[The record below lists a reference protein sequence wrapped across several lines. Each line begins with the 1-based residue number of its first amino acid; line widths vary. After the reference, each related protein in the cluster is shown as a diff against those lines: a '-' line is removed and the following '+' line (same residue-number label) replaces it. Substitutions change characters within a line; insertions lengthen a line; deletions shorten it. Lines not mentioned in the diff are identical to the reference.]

1 MIKKNKNFIFILFIL
16 AILIVGCRPPTSTQ
30 GEDTSYRT
38 GTEGLVMN
46 FIPGAPPSKM
56 FADEDDVYIPI
67 SIEIRNKGAY
77 PTSKDYDG
85 WDIDSVIFIGGYDKK
100 IIGQWELGDESVA
113 EPRVDLNEKKDVLEG
128 KSINNPKGGYDL
140 LEFTGT
146 ASLGDIEVDKYTPN
160 FLVTACYEYKTKA
173 SPNVCID
180 PRPFSTVN
188 ERKVCNIHDVSLT
201 NQGAPVAVTKVE
213 SKALSNS
220 IQFKIHFKNV
230 GKGEVIAIDEL
241 EKCSSAGEKLE
252 KRHMDFVK
260 IEEVEIGGNSIK
272 SDCGQL
278 LNIDSYGDYAR
289 LINNQGF
296 IVCNL
301 KNYKE
306 DVDSA
311 YTTPLYV
318 ELSYGYRTAIS
329 SSVEIVKV
337 PESR

>member
-30 GEDTSYRT
+30 GEGSSYRT

-56 FADEDDVYIPI
+56 FADEDEVDIPI

-77 PTSKDYDG
+77 PTSKDSG
-85 WDIDSVIFIGGYDKK
+85 WESNSVIFIGGYDKN
-100 IIGQWELGDESVA
+100 IIDQWELGDSGNGPSVS
-113 EPRVDLNEKKDVLEG
+113 LSEKTDVLEG
-128 KSINNPKGGYDL
+128 KSINNPEGGYDL

-146 ASLGDIEVDKYTPN
+146 VSLRDIEVDKYTPN
-160 FLVTACYEYKTKA
+160 FLITACYDYKTKA

-278 LNIDSYGDYAR
+278 LSVNNQPDYAR

-301 KNYKE
+301 KDYKE
-306 DVDSA
+306 DIDSA

-329 SSVEIVKV
+329 KSVEIVKV
-337 PESR
+337 PESG

>member
-1 MIKKNKNFIFILFIL
+1 MIKKNKNFIFILFVV
-16 AILIVGCRPPTSTQ
+16 ILIVGCRPPTSTQ
-30 GEDTSYRT
+30 GESSSYRT

-56 FADEDDVYIPI
+56 FADEDKVDIPI

-77 PTSKDYDG
+77 PASKDSG
-85 WDIDSVIFIGGYDKK
+85 WSSNSVIFIGGYDKN
-100 IIGQWELGDESVA
+100 IISEWELGDSGNEPSVS
-113 EPRVDLNEKKDVLEG
+113 LSEKADVLEG
-128 KSINNPKGGYDL
+128 KSINNPEGGYDL

-146 ASLGDIEVDKYTPN
+146 ANLGDIDVDKYTPN
-160 FLVTACYEYKTKA
+160 FLVAACYDYKTKA

-201 NQGAPVAVTKVE
+201 NQGAPVAITKVE
-213 SKALSNS
+213 SKALSSS

-230 GKGEVIAIDEL
+230 GNGELIAVDEL
-241 EKCSSAGEKLE
+241 AKCSSSDEKLE

-260 IEEVEIGGNSIK
+260 IENVELGGEKI
-272 SDCGQL
+272 DCGKL
-278 LNIDSYGDYAR
+278 LSVNNQPNYAR

-301 KNYKE
+301 KDYKE
-306 DVDSA
+306 KVDSA

-318 ELSYGYRTAIS
+318 EIAYGYRSVIS
-329 SSVEIVKV
+329 KSVEIVKV
-337 PESR
+337 PESG